1 MVYQVNYILTGP
13 QRTNQ
18 SHILPWNARFP
29 RISRSLF
36 QIGSFDS
43 ARTELATVQP
53 THALLARL
61 HSILSASFSFLAWI
75 IQRVDGED
83 ASKLTYIEGER
94 TLRVLQDI
102 DMLQFDAK
110 LKWFSLARNNSI
122 QYR

>member
-61 HSILSASFSFLAWI
+61 
-75 IQRVDGED
+75 
-83 ASKLTYIEGER
+83 
-94 TLRVLQDI
+94 LQDI
-102 DMLQFDAK
+102 DVLQFDAK